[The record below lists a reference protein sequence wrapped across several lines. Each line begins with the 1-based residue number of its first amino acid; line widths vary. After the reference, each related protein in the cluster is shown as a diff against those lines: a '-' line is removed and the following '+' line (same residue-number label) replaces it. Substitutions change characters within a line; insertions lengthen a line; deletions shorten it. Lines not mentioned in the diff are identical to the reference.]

1 MITLSDKVS
10 NALSPIEEQQRIV
23 ERLDMLLPLCDDL
36 NLIYVRPKTENAEK
50 LLKPVLLRY
59 MEVSNGKY
67 YFKKG

>member
-1 MITLSDKVS
+1 M
-10 NALSPIEEQQRIV
+10 
-23 ERLDMLLPLCDDL
+23 ERLDMLLSLCDDL
-36 NLIYVRPKTENAEK
+36 NLIYVGPKTENAEK

>member
-10 NALSPIEEQQRIV
+10 NALSPIV

>member
-23 ERLDMLLPLCDDL
+23 ERLDMLLFLCDDL
-36 NLIYVRPKTENAEK
+36 NLIYVMPKTENAEK
-50 LLKPVLLRY
+50 LLKPALLRY